1 MDYAIL
7 GNHGGQRTD
16 QESDSDNI
24 QLRAIS
30 RDRSESRMKHPND
43 ALWVLGAMPFFPRAE
58 FRESGKFPVEGC
70 RHAPKKMRR
79 SDKVVGF

>member
-43 ALWVLGAMPFFPRAE
+43 ALWVLGAMHFFRRAVLQRLE
-58 FRESGKFPVEGC
+58 NFSVEGYEG
-70 RHAPKKMRR
+70 RNTFVSR
-79 SDKVVGF
+79 STN